1 MNRLWIRISF
11 VITLVVIFG
20 MLLPIAVSIAVRAYR
35 YETET
40 AALEQAQTEQPYPPP
55 EPPDWNTRDAPPPMF
70 DPERFFPGRFL
81 LGNMTPYLICFT
93 LISIIVGI
101 LLSRSVSAPLSKLA
115 ETARL
120 IGHRDLSQRVEVRG
134 SQEIQEVARAF
145 NEMVADL
152 QQAETLRQ
160 NLLADVAHELRTPIT
175 VIQGNLQA
183 ILDDVYELDKAE
195 IAQLYDQT
203 RQLTHLVDDLRE
215 LAQAE
220 ARQLPLEMIPIDLTV
235 LAADV
240 AAIYESIAETQ
251 GIQLQT
257 RISEGLPL
265 VRGDRSRLMQCLQ
278 NLLNN
283 AFRHTPA
290 GGVVTLS
297 AQQNEKMLEI
307 SVQDSGSGIAPEH
320 LPHVFDRFY
329 RVDQARAR
337 ETGGTG
343 LGLAITRA
351 IIENHGGTVSAAS
364 AGEGYGSTFTI
375 SLPLA

>member
-1 MNRLWIRISF
+1 MKRLWIRISL

-35 YETET
+35 YETES
-40 AALEQAQTEQPYPPP
+40 ANFEQIEQPYPPP
-55 EPPDWNTRDAPPPMF
+55 EPPDWAGRNAPPPMF
-70 DPERFFPGRFL
+70 DPARVFPGRFL
-81 LGNMTPYLICFT
+81 LGNLTPYLIGFT
-93 LISIIVGI
+93 LISIVVGI

-115 ETARL
+115 DAARS
-120 IGHRDLSQRVEVRG
+120 IGRRDLSRRVEVRG
-134 SQEIQEVARAF
+134 SQEIQEVAQAF
-145 NEMVADL
+145 NEMAADL

-220 ARQLPLEMIPIDLTV
+220 ARQLPLDMVPVDLSI
-235 LAADV
+235 LASDV
-240 AAIYESIAETQ
+240 TAIYESIAEAQ
-251 GIQLQT
+251 EIQLQT
-257 RISEGLPL
+257 QISDGLPL
-265 VRGDRSRLMQCLQ
+265 IQGDRARLMQCLQ
-278 NLLNN
+278 NLLSN

-290 GGVVTLS
+290 GGTVTLS
-297 AQQNEKMLEI
+297 VQLKEKVLEI
-307 SVQDSGSGIAPEH
+307 GVQDSGSGIAPEH

-329 RVDQARAR
+329 RVDPARAR

-351 IIENHGGTVSAAS
+351 IIENHGGTISAAS
-364 AGEGYGSTFTI
+364 GGEGQGSTFTI
-375 SLPLA
+375 HLPID

>member
-1 MNRLWIRISF
+1 MKHLWIRISL

-35 YETET
+35 YETES
-40 AALEQAQTEQPYPPP
+40 ANIEQIEQPYPPP
-55 EPPDWNTRDAPPPMF
+55 EPPDWAGRDVSPPMF
-70 DPERFFPGRFL
+70 DPARVFPGRFL
-81 LGNMTPYLICFT
+81 LGNLTPYLIGFT
-93 LISIIVGI
+93 LISIVVGI

-115 ETARL
+115 DAARS
-120 IGHRDLSQRVEVRG
+120 IGRRDLSRRVEVRG
-134 SQEIQEVARAF
+134 SQEIQEVAQAF
-145 NEMVADL
+145 NEMAADL
-152 QQAETLRQ
+152 QQAEILRQ

-220 ARQLPLEMIPIDLTV
+220 ARQLPLEMIPVDLSV
-235 LAADV
+235 LASDV
-240 AAIYESIAETQ
+240 AAIYESIAEVQ
-251 GIQLQT
+251 QIQLQT
-257 RISEGLPL
+257 RISKGLPL
-265 VRGDRSRLMQCLQ
+265 IQGDRARLMQCLQ

-297 AQQNEKMLEI
+297 VQQQEKILEV

-320 LPHVFDRFY
+320 LLHVFDRFY
-329 RVDQARAR
+329 RVDPARAR

-351 IIENHGGTVSAAS
+351 IIQNHGGTISAVS
-364 AGEGYGSTFTI
+364 AGEGQGSTFTI
-375 SLPLA
+375 SLPIE